1 MNQTRTFLLIA
12 WMMVAT
18 LLWMQYSRE
27 QAAPA
32 APVTAATVSAD
43 ASVPTAAAVPSAPAS
58 APSDASVPNA
68 PVMQATPGMQAVSED
83 SASTAARAVT
93 VTSDVLR
100 LVIDGGNVR
109 QAELLQYAK
118 DPKQPERVV
127 LFNDNPAQFFEA
139 QSGWVSNSGSAPT
152 HSAGFVPEGATDV
165 ALAEG
170 IDSVQVPFVWQGEN
184 GISIRRIYTVQ
195 RGQYVINVRDE
206 VINQG
211 SAPWS
216 GFVYRQLNRVPPPV
230 KRGFTNPESYS
241 FHGAAWYSNTDK
253 FEKRKFADFA
263 DKSLS
268 KESTGGW
275 IAMLQHHFF
284 AAWIPQAEDV
294 STFSLA
300 TTQGAGGT
308 QYLIRELGPGLNV
321 APGTQAATE
330 ARLWVGPKLVGQINA
345 QNVQG
350 LDRAVDFSSYS
361 IMAALGG
368 ALFWVLNAIHGVV
381 GNWGWAIIGL
391 VIVIKLLM
399 YPLSAAQYRSMAK
412 MRKFQP
418 RIEQLKER
426 YGDDKQ
432 KFQQAMMELYKK
444 EKINPVGGCLPILLQ
459 MPVFLALYWVL
470 LEAVEL
476 RHAPW
481 IGWITNLTA
490 PDPWFILPVLN
501 IAVMWATQKL
511 SPMPGVDPMQKR
523 IMQFMPVAF
532 GVMMVFFP
540 AGLVLYWV
548 TNGALGL
555 LQQWWMMKRYG
566 DKPGTAGAKK
576 GSAEK

>member
-1 MNQTRTFLLIA
+1 MNQTRTFLIIA
-12 WMMVAT
+12 WLMVAT
-18 LLWMQYSRE
+18 LLWMQWSRE
-27 QAAPA
+27 RAAPA
-32 APVTAATVSAD
+32 PASGPAAAALATDATVPGAPSAPAAGD
-43 ASVPTAAAVPSAPAS
+43 GSVPTAPAS
-58 APSDASVPNA
+58 APVPA
-68 PVMQATPGMQAVSED
+68 AMSATPAPAPGNA
-83 SASTAARAVT
+83 AVT
-93 VTSDVLR
+93 VTTDVLR

-109 QAELLQYAK
+109 RAELLQYPQEPGA
-118 DPKQPERVV
+118 PERVV
-127 LFNDNPAQFFEA
+127 LFDDAPATFFEA
-139 QSGWVSNSGSAPT
+139 QSGWVSNTGPAPT
-152 HSAGFVPEGATDV
+152 HSAGFVPEGAAQL

-170 IDSVQVPFVWQGEN
+170 TDSIAVPFVWTGAD
-184 GISIRRIYTVQ
+184 GISIRRTYTLH
-195 RGQYVINVRDE
+195 RGQYAIDVRDE

-211 SAPWS
+211 STPWA
-216 GFVYRQLNRVPPPV
+216 GHVYRQLLRVPPVV
-230 KRGFTNPESYS
+230 KRGFTRPESYS
-241 FHGAAWYSNTDK
+241 FHGAAWYTPGDR
-253 FEKRKFADFA
+253 FEKRKFDDFA
-263 DKSLS
+263 DKALN

-275 IAMLQHHFF
+275 IALLQHHFF
-284 AAWIPQAEDV
+284 AAWIPQDEDR
-294 STFSLA
+294 SSFSLA
-300 TTQGAGGT
+300 TTPGAGGAT
-308 QYLIRELGPGLNV
+308 HYLIRELGPGLNV
-321 APGTQAATE
+321 APGARGETS

-345 QNVQG
+345 QQVKG

-368 ALFWVLNAIHGVV
+368 ALFWVLNAIHGLV

-391 VIVIKLLM
+391 VLVIKLLM
-399 YPLSAAQYRSMAK
+399 YPLSAAQYKSMAR

-432 KFQQAMMELYKK
+432 KFQMAMMELYKK
-444 EKINPVGGCLPILLQ
+444 EKINPVGGCLPLLLQ

-470 LEAVEL
+470 LESVEL

-490 PDPWFILPVLN
+490 PDPFFILPVIN

-523 IMQFMPVAF
+523 MMQMMPLVF

-566 DKPGTAGAKK
+566 DKPAAGTAVAKK
-576 GSAEK
+576 